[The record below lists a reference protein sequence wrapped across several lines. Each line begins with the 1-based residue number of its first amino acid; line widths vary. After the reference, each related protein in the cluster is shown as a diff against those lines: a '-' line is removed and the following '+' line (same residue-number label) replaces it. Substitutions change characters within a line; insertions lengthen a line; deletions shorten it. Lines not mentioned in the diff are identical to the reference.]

1 METVTEINSSVF
13 KSIKKLE
20 ARETSEWFKILAVFV
35 ENLGLVP
42 LH

>member
-1 METVTEINSSVF
+1 METVTEINSSVS

-20 ARETSEWFKILAVFV
+20 VRETSEWFKIPAVLV